1 MVPAVRMVGT
11 PAAVELTDWPPSV
24 AMLVFV
30 RTSTAHTASCTG
42 PARPIV
48 ESGTMLYDTAQGN
61 SKGVRFETT
70 IGINAPVGT
79 VWALIDRLEEWPRWM
94 PSIKNIERLS
104 KEPLA
109 VGSQLSVTARV
120 SGLTVT
126 LLMTIAEFDWERS
139 VVMQGKVLG
148 TKLTRFYAL
157 EPVGD
162 MTRVTIGGDVSGTLA
177 WLARRGGKKISDEIA
192 LAVKKRIEGWE

>member
-1 MVPAVRMVGT
+1 
-11 PAAVELTDWPPSV
+11 
-24 AMLVFV
+24 
-30 RTSTAHTASCTG
+30 
-42 PARPIV
+42 
-48 ESGTMLYDTAQGN
+48 MLYDTAQGN